1 MANTGYQ
8 ITPTLIQ
15 RFLDGPESGSI
26 VTGSFG
32 KYESQ
37 LGVAPYSASLE
48 DTNYY
53 YRALNEVTC
62 PEGFEDCQAPI
73 LTSVQTGSSKG
84 LFNLNYTSSATLNPA
99 VDITGSI
106 SQLDDFSV
114 VQTFSAS
121 IGTVLPISS
130 SFTSGTV
137 YFRAFQSCSG
147 PDKSPFSDPL
157 SFTFAP
163 IPPPE
168 PPGKIFFK
176 IQNGLNTPISIR
188 VRSINGNFDQNV
200 PARQYFQY
208 EIKPS
213 SDSITNI
220 YIKGGS
226 NTTYGNSIIKGV
238 EAFGGATTNVVD
250 VTSSNQR
257 SAFNHTD
264 GGSITTYDGSAQIFI
279 YRRSNPQFG
288 GTVYVNFTFAS
299 NTPPAPKIAPPPPTP
314 AAPVPYTPRPTIRFG
329 GSAFSTSDSACN
341 STDFR
346 SQTYYQLGNYIYLT
360 ENDAITGTRPSFPN
374 SRNYI
379 LTNTAQHA
387 VISKNGYIISSAE
400 ACSFPT
406 ITVSRKSYSD
416 QESACRDSY
425 SLTQNLQYKGS
436 QIIGSKLTGRFKL
449 NTSRGGRNIVI
460 SNGQII
466 SYETCGTEGSSVT
479 YTRGTASLNGATSPD
494 NPYWSNFWCNYSTF
508 RTYFVGP
515 SGTTYYSS
523 SGRYAYIP
531 IGLGSRI
538 HFDSNKN
545 GYIFF
550 KGQITGTY
558 NLSC

>member
-32 KYESQ
+32 KYENQ
-37 LGVAPYSASLE
+37 LGVAPFSASIE

-62 PEGFEDCQAPI
+62 PEGFEDCQAPV
-73 LTSVQTGSSKG
+73 LTSVQTGSAKG
-84 LFNLNYTSSATLNPA
+84 LFNLNYTQPNTLNA
-99 VDITGSI
+99 AIDITGSI
-106 SQLDDFSV
+106 SQLEDFSV

-121 IGTVLPISS
+121 IGSMLPISS

-157 SFTFAP
+157 EFTFAP
-163 IPPPE
+163 IPPPK
-168 PPGKIFFK
+168 PPGVLRYKV
-176 IQNGLNTPISIR
+176 QNTLNTPITLN
-188 VRSINGNFDQNV
+188 VRSTRGNFDQNV
-200 PARQYFQY
+200 NAGATFQSTFLASNKSLD
-208 EIKPS
+208 I
-213 SDSITNI
+213 NF
-220 YIKGGS
+220 KGGS
-226 NTTYGNSIIKGV
+226 NTTYGNTIIKNISTT
-238 EAFGGATTNVVD
+238 GGAVA
-250 VTSSNQR
+250 SSVYVSSPNNG
-257 SAFNHTD
+257 SGFNGSR
-264 GGSITTYDGSAQIFI
+264 GGAITFYDGKAK
-279 YRRSNPQFG
+279 
-288 GTVYVNFTFAS
+288 VNFKPVNTPPPDGIVDINLTFAS
-299 NTPPAPKIAPPPPTP
+299 NTPPAPPVAPSPPTP
-314 AAPVPYTPRPTIRFG
+314 TNPVPYTPRPTIRFG
-329 GSAFSTSDSACN
+329 GSAFSTADSACN

-346 SQTYYQLGNYIYLT
+346 SQTYYQLGNYLYLT
-360 ENDAITGTRPSFPN
+360 SNDAIAGNRPSFPN

-387 VISKNGYIISSAE
+387 VVSKNGYIIESSNT
-400 ACSFPT
+400 CSYPT
-406 ITVSRKSYSD
+406 LTISKKSYSN
-416 QESACRDSY
+416 QEAACRDRAFS
-425 SLTQNLQYKGS
+425 TQTVQYKGS
-436 QIIGSKLTGRFKL
+436 QLIGSGLTGRFKMQ
-449 NTSRGGRNIVI
+449 TGRGGQNVI
-460 SNGQII
+460 LSSGRII

-479 YTRGTASLNGATSPD
+479 YTRASASVSGATSPD
-494 NPYWSNFWCNYSTF
+494 NPYWSNFWCKYATF

-523 SGRYAYIP
+523 SGKYAYIP
-531 IGLGSRI
+531 LGLGSRI

>member
-15 RFLDGPESGSI
+15 KFLDGPESGSI

-32 KYESQ
+32 KYENQ
-37 LGVAPYSASLE
+37 LGVAPFSASIE

-62 PEGFEDCQAPI
+62 PEGFEDCQVPI

-163 IPPPE
+163 IPPPQ
-168 PPGKIFFK
+168 PPGSARFTIV
-176 IQNGLNTPISIR
+176 NTLNTPISYFIKN
-188 VRSINGNFDQNV
+188 VGGNLSVNL
-200 PARQYFQY
+200 AAKGSRTHN
-208 EIKPS
+208 
-213 SDSITNI
+213 ITNFSNYKI
-220 YIKGGS
+220 SFQGGAR
-226 NTTYGNSIIKGV
+226 TTYGNTIISNSLTAAGTV
-238 EAFGGATTNVVD
+238 FQRLY
-250 VTSSNQR
+250 VTSPEDKGIGKFDGQR
-257 SAFNHTD
+257 NGQIIFYNNSA
-264 GGSITTYDGSAQIFI
+264 
-279 YRRSNPQFG
+279 
-288 GTVYVNFTFAS
+288 TVNIDKQTELLPNEDLNVRLTFAS
-299 NTPPAPKIAPPPPTP
+299 NTPPAPVVAPAPPTP
-314 AAPVPYTPRPTIRFG
+314 VAPVPYTPRPTIRFG

-341 STDFR
+341 SSDFK

-379 LTNTAQHA
+379 LTNTSQYAI
-387 VISKNGYIISSAE
+387 ISSNGYIISSAE
-400 ACSFPT
+400 ACSYPT
-406 ITVSRKSYSD
+406 ITVSRKSYSN
-416 QESACRDSY
+416 QEAACRDKTFS
-425 SLTQNLQYKGS
+425 TQNLQYKGS

-449 NTSRGGRNIVI
+449 QTDRGGRNIVI

-466 SYETCGTEGSSVT
+466 SYETCGSEGSTIS
-479 YTRGTASLNGATSPD
+479 YTRGGFSSYLQN
-494 NPYWSNFWCNYSTF
+494 NPYWQNYWCSPRAM

-523 SGRYAYIP
+523 SGKYAYIP
-531 IGLGSRI
+531 LGLGNRAY
-538 HFDSNKN
+538 FDGAFN
-545 GYIFF
+545 GYIFDRGF
-550 KGQITGTY
+550 VIGTY
-558 NLSC
+558 TLPCKQ

>member
-15 RFLDGPESGSI
+15 KFLDGPESGSI

-37 LGVAPYSASLE
+37 LGVAPFSASLE

-53 YRALNEVTC
+53 YRALNEITC
-62 PEGFEDCQAPI
+62 PEGFEDCQVPI
-73 LTSVQTGSSKG
+73 LTSVQTGSAKG

-99 VDITGSI
+99 VNITGSI

-157 SFTFAP
+157 EFTFAP
-163 IPPPE
+163 IPPPK
-168 PPGKIFFK
+168 PPGSATFT
-176 IQNGLNTPISIR
+176 IQNTLNTPISYIIQNIGGNLE
-188 VRSINGNFDQNV
+188 VNLAAKSTRSHVIDNNAV
-200 PARQYFQY
+200 YSVYFR
-208 EIKPS
+208 
-213 SDSITNI
+213 
-220 YIKGGS
+220 GGS
-226 NTTYGNSIIKGV
+226 NTTYGNTIIKSITSD
-238 EAFGGATTNVVD
+238 GGASFNDIHTR
-250 VTSSNQR
+250 SPNQQ
-257 SAFNHTD
+257 SEFLLTP
-264 GGSITTYDGSAQIFI
+264 GGSITFYDSKATVVMTKVNNIPTGGS
-279 YRRSNPQFG
+279 
-288 GTVYVNFTFAS
+288 VNVRLTFAS
-299 NTPPAPKIAPPPPTP
+299 NTPPAPVVAPAPPTP
-314 AAPVPYTPRPTIRFG
+314 SNPVPYTPRPTIRFG
-329 GSAFSTSDSACN
+329 GSAFSTADSACN

-346 SQTYYQLGNYIYLT
+346 SQTYYQLGNYLYLT
-360 ENDAITGTRPSFPN
+360 DNDAIAGNRPSFPN
-374 SRNYI
+374 ERNYI

-387 VISKNGYIISSAE
+387 VISKNGYIIESSNT
-400 ACSFPT
+400 CSYPT
-406 ITVSRKSYSD
+406 LTISNDSFSD
-416 QESACRDSY
+416 QEAACRVRRFS
-425 SLTQNLQYKGS
+425 TQTVQYKGS
-436 QIIGSKLTGRFKL
+436 QLIGKKLNGRFKMQ
-449 NTSRGGRNIVI
+449 TGRGGQNVII

-479 YTRGTASLNGATSPD
+479 YTRASASVSGATSPD
-494 NPYWSNFWCNYSTF
+494 NPYWSNFWCKYATF

-523 SGRYAYIP
+523 SGKYAYIP
-531 IGLGSRI
+531 LGLGSRI